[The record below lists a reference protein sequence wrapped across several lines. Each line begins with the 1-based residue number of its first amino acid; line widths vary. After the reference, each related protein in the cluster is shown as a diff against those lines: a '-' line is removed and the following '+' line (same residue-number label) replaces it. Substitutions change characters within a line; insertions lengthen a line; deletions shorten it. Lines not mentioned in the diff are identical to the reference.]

1 MSYYYDDDVSGLGF
15 LNDPSGW
22 TDDSSGSSSESSNDS
37 SGSYAYGD
45 DESGVDIWIPSS
57 GSSGS
62 NNNISDDQD
71 LYGGYS
77 TALEQA
83 AAGFSAA
90 GMLSGSG
97 LSGETL
103 YALTPSEIQYLQD
116 TGQPWED
123 VYYSTYGPG
132 AQAYSPTGYI
142 QITGNDGISAYIGR
156 DDEGNLIPNPHPLA
170 NQYNVFNPYYSGS
183 GGGGGG
189 GGGGWGYGYGGGRGG
204 SGGSGYAA
212 GMPYIPGAQEGM
224 GYSEPSFTTDP
235 MQAWMVGVNTPQYAA
250 RGGIM
255 SLRR

>member
-22 TDDSSGSSSESSNDS
+22 TDDS

-97 LSGETL
+97 
-103 YALTPSEIQYLQD
+103 
-116 TGQPWED
+116 
-123 VYYSTYGPG
+123 
-132 AQAYSPTGYI
+132 
-142 QITGNDGISAYIGR
+142 
-156 DDEGNLIPNPHPLA
+156 
-170 NQYNVFNPYYSGS
+170 
-183 GGGGGG
+183 
-189 GGGGWGYGYGGGRGG
+189 
-204 SGGSGYAA
+204 
-212 GMPYIPGAQEGM
+212 
-224 GYSEPSFTTDP
+224 
-235 MQAWMVGVNTPQYAA
+235 
-250 RGGIM
+250 
-255 SLRR
+255 